1 MEQIPFVN
9 DKPIYKQ
16 LAEKARYAALTPEE
30 QELYDLD
37 RRNEMAYWDSMFL
50 AEEKA
55 EARGLE
61 KGRAEGI
68 AEGIAEG
75 EARERAN
82 ALKEK
87 LENARKLI
95 SEEGWSI
102 EKVASFFGLSSEA
115 ITLS

>member
-30 QELYDLD
+30 QELYELD

-50 AEEKA
+50 SKT
-55 EARGLE
+55 
-61 KGRAEGI
+61 
-68 AEGIAEG
+68 EGIAEG
-75 EARERAN
+75 EAKGRAEGEAKGRAEEQAK

-87 LENARKLI
+87 QENAKRLI
-95 SEEGWSI
+95 SEKGWSL
-102 EKVASFFGLSSEA
+102 EDAASFFGLTPDA
-115 ITLS
+115 IALS